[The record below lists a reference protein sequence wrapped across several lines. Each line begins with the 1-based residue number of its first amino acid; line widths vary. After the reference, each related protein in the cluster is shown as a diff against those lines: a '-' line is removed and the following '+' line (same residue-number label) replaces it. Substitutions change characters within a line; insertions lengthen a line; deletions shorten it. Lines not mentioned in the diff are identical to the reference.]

1 MDNSEWWQQQRE
13 QWQQGWQQQ
22 WWRQGRQRQQ
32 WQQRQQRWGQRQL
45 YLFDGPFE
53 PEDL

>member
-1 MDNSEWWQQQRE
+1 MTNEQWWQQQL
-13 QWQQGWQQQ
+13 WVW
-22 WWRQGRQRQQ
+22 WWRRRWVRSPAAADRQ
-32 WQQRQQRWGQRQL
+32 QL

>member
-1 MDNSEWWQQQRE
+1 MSDRTAEYS
-13 QWQQGWQQQ
+13 GGAAAACSG
-22 WWRQGRQRQQ
+22 GR
-32 WQQRQQRWGQRQL
+32 GSSSGGSGEQL

>member
-1 MDNSEWWQQQRE
+1 MNAAEEQEWWRR
-13 QWQQGWQQQ
+13 W
-22 WWRQGRQRQQ
+22 
-32 WQQRQQRWGQRQL
+32 RQQRPQRWEQQQL

>member
-1 MDNSEWWQQQRE
+1 LQQQQRR
-13 QWQQGWQQQ
+13 QWLQH
-22 WWRQGRQRQQ
+22 QQ
-32 WQQRQQRWGQRQL
+32 WQQL

>member
-1 MDNSEWWQQQRE
+1 MDNRGWWEQQLWEQRR
-13 QWQQGWQQQ
+13 QWPQ
-22 WWRQGRQRQQ
+22 WQQ
-32 WQQRQQRWGQRQL
+32 WQQRQQRQLRWQRQRQRHQL

>member
-1 MDNSEWWQQQRE
+1 MDDREWWEQQLWQRRQLRW
-13 QWQQGWQQQ
+13 QWQ
-22 WWRQGRQRQQ
+22 WWRQ
-32 WQQRQQRWGQRQL
+32 QL

>member
-1 MDNSEWWQQQRE
+1 MSDRTAEYQWWMRQLRQR
-13 QWQQGWQQQ
+13 WPWQQQ
-22 WWRQGRQRQQ
+22 WRQWRQ
-32 WQQRQQRWGQRQL
+32 QL

>member
-1 MDNSEWWQQQRE
+1 MSDRDWRVRQQLQRQEWPE
-13 QWQQGWQQQ
+13 L
-22 WWRQGRQRQQ
+22 WRQWRQ
-32 WQQRQQRWGQRQL
+32 WGQWRWQQL

>member
-1 MDNSEWWQQQRE
+1 MSTTEEQWWRE
-13 QWQQGWQQQ
+13 QWRQQ
-22 WWRQGRQRQQ
+22 WEWQWRQRQRQ
-32 WQQRQQRWGQRQL
+32 WPRRQRQWWQL

>member
-1 MDNSEWWQQQRE
+1 MPHSTRSRRE
-13 QWQQGWQQQ
+13 QELA
-22 WWRQGRQRQQ
+22 WWRQRQWRQQ
-32 WQQRQQRWGQRQL
+32 GQWLWQLPYRRQQQL